1 MPGQGLILLY
11 LPTGRRAAGKVG
23 QFLATES
30 IKVKKKPVNSVIE
43 IVSGIHLV
51 N

>member
-23 QFLATES
+23 QFSATES
-30 IKVKKKPVNSVIE
+30 IKVKKPVNSVIE
-43 IVSGIHLV
+43 IVSDIHLA